1 MGLIVY
7 TVYSNVN
14 QGNEIMLELSEI
26 LRRLDDRNL
35 TVVAKKIGVTRVYLS
50 NIKNGRV
57 VPSEKIQMLL
67 SLYLKGAQ

>member
-7 TVYSNVN
+7 TVYVTVN
-14 QGNEIMLELSEI
+14 QGNEKMLELSEI
-26 LRRLDDRNL
+26 IRRLDDRNL
-35 TVVAKKIGVTRVYLS
+35 TAVAKKIGVTRVYLS